1 MITDSNRSGLH
12 RLVAALFIGLLFLAA
27 PAMALELQE
36 AKQKG
41 LVGETTSG
49 YIAVVG
55 TGTPEIESL
64 VDEINRKRR
73 AEYERIARDNNI
85 KLGDVEALA
94 GKRAIEQSPKGHYV
108 RPNGDWVRK

>member
-1 MITDSNRSGLH
+1 MITDFNRTGLR
-12 RLVAALFIGLLFLAA
+12 RLVAALFIGLLVLAA
-27 PAMALELQE
+27 PAMALDLQE

-49 YIAVVG
+49 YLAAVG
-55 TGTPEIESL
+55 AGTPEVESL

-73 AEYERIARDNNI
+73 AEYERIARENDI
-85 KLGDVEALA
+85 ALGDVEALA
-94 GKRAIEQSPKGHYV
+94 GKRAIEESPKGHYV